1 MQLKELWNFM
11 QVDMAADNFEAE
23 MRKSP
28 NRQKLLK
35 RRNLLL
41 ELQNNNKR
49 IDSEIA
55 VMQDRLEAV
64 RDEAARLE
72 ALLKTALEELQAAPP
87 ADMDEAQRKLD
98 SVQKLTDTISRYEQE
113 LTKMNRDAEIKDRQQ
128 REIRVR
134 AAKVKAEFDQ
144 LKGQY
149 DQKFQQQKAKLE
161 EIKAEADKEAV
172 GIDPKLMQRYKDI
185 RKHCFPPMALLD
197 GDRCGGCNMSLPSV
211 VMRDIRSGEKLVEC
225 DNCGRII
232 YAQE

>member
-72 ALLKTALEELQAAPP
+72 ALLKTNAFDVQQAETAAAP
-87 ADMDEAQRKLD
+87 A
-98 SVQKLTDTISRYEQE
+98 
-113 LTKMNRDAEIKDRQQ
+113 AEKP
-128 REIRVR
+128 
-134 AAKVKAEFDQ
+134 
-144 LKGQY
+144 
-149 DQKFQQQKAKLE
+149 
-161 EIKAEADKEAV
+161 AEAKPTAAAQPAEM
-172 GIDPKLMQRYKDI
+172 P
-185 RKHCFPPMALLD
+185 
-197 GDRCGGCNMSLPSV
+197 SLPEAA
-211 VMRDIRSGEKLVEC
+211 DAGPQ
-225 DNCGRII
+225 D
-232 YAQE
+232 A

>member
-1 MQLKELWNFM
+1 MGFEHIGGMNVQLKELWNFM

-113 LTKMNRDAEIKDRQQ
+113 LTKMRKDADSRDRQQ
-128 REIRVR
+128 KDIRVR
-134 AAKVKAEFDQ
+134 AAKAKQE
-144 LKGQY
+144 Y
-149 DQKFQQQKAKLE
+149 DQ
-161 EIKAEADKEAV
+161 IKAVYDK
-172 GIDPKLMQRYKDI
+172 
-185 RKHCFPPMALLD
+185 
-197 GDRCGGCNMSLPSV
+197 
-211 VMRDIRSGEKLVEC
+211 
-225 DNCGRII
+225 
-232 YAQE
+232 